1 MSTTARLGLLAC
13 LYFSQG
19 VPYGFFAKG
28 LPSLMREQGMSLEGI
43 GLTSLLFLPWALK
56 FLVGPVVDGFG
67 RRTAWIL
74 PLQAASVIL
83 LAVMAGFSLTAD
95 LPTVMALVAVV
106 CVVSALQDVATDGL
120 AVDLLRAQEVGAGNA
135 VQVGAYRIGMVLSG
149 GVLLI
154 LYARLGWD
162 GAFYVM
168 AGLLL
173 LASVPV
179 ALYREPARGVGV
191 SALKRPDSKEK
202 VPFKAGLLDFI
213 ARPGAGPWLL
223 LLVLYKTFDA
233 LPGRM
238 VGPMLTDQGHDIQA
252 IGEVLG
258 TVGSVAALLGAILAG
273 VVLRTMSRGRALL
286 VFGLLQAAALALY
299 LLPALEVGG
308 MRALY
313 VAVAADELFGT
324 LATVALFSAMMD
336 VCRPGWAA
344 TDYTVQASLVVVAT
358 GAAGALGGY
367 VAANAGYPGL
377 FALTTGLT
385 LAGWL
390 GVRALLARGVL
401 TRLGADGTNP
411 A

>member
-179 ALYREPARGVGV
+179 ALYREPAR
-191 SALKRPDSKEK
+191 SARSTHNQPIPQEK
-202 VPFKAGLLDFI
+202 VSFKAGLLDFI

-273 VVLRTMSRGRALL
+273 VVLRRMSRGRALL
-286 VFGLLQAAALALY
+286 VFGLLQAVALALY
-299 LLPALEVGG
+299 LLPALKVGG
-308 MRALY
+308 MDALY

>member
-1 MSTTARLGLLAC
+1 MSTAARLGLLAS

-19 VPYGFFAKG
+19 VPFGFFAKG

-56 FLVGPVVDGFG
+56 FLVGPVVDGWG
-67 RRTAWIL
+67 RRKAWIL
-74 PLQAASVIL
+74 PLQALGVGV
-83 LAVMAGFSLTAD
+83 LAVMAGYSLPGD
-95 LPTVMALVAVV
+95 LSTVMALVAVV

-149 GVLLI
+149 GILLI

-173 LASVPV
+173 LATVPV
-179 ALYREPARGVGV
+179 VFYREPARKHLD
-191 SALKRPDSKEK
+191 LKAK
-202 VPFKAGLLDFI
+202 VPLKAGLFAFI
-213 ARPGAGPWLL
+213 QRPGAGAWLGV
-223 LLVLYKTFDA
+223 LVLYKTFDA

-238 VGPMLTDQGHDIQA
+238 VGPMLTDQGHDLQA

-258 TVGSVAALLGAILAG
+258 TVGSVAALIGAIAAG
-273 VVLRTMSRGRALL
+273 VVLRTLSRTRALL
-286 VFGLLQAAALALY
+286 IFGLLQVAALALY
-299 LLPALEVGG
+299 LLPALQIGG
-308 MRALY
+308 TAALY
-313 VAVAADELFGT
+313 AAVAADELFGT

-336 VCRPGWAA
+336 VCRPDWAA

-358 GAAGALGGY
+358 GAAGAAGGY
-367 VAANAGYPGL
+367 VAASAGYPGL
-377 FALTTGLT
+377 FAITTGLT
-385 LAGWL
+385 LAGWWAT
-390 GVRALLARGVL
+390 RALLARGVL
-401 TRLGADGTNP
+401 TRLGAGGTNP
-411 A
+411 TCAP

>member
-179 ALYREPARGVGV
+179 ALYREPAR
-191 SALKRPDSKEK
+191 RHTISKEK
-202 VPFKAGLLDFI
+202 VPFKAGLLAFLQ
-213 ARPGAGPWLL
+213 RPGAGPWLL

-273 VVLRTMSRGRALL
+273 VVLRRMSRGRALL
-286 VFGLLQAAALALY
+286 VFGLLQALALALY
-299 LLPALEVGG
+299 LLPALKVGG
-308 MRALY
+308 MDALY
-313 VAVAADELFGT
+313 MAVAADELFGT

-367 VAANAGYPGL
+367 VAVNAGYPGL

>member
-1 MSTTARLGLLAC
+1 
-13 LYFSQG
+13 
-19 VPYGFFAKG
+19 
-28 LPSLMREQGMSLEGI
+28 
-43 GLTSLLFLPWALK
+43 
-56 FLVGPVVDGFG
+56 
-67 RRTAWIL
+67 
-74 PLQAASVIL
+74 
-83 LAVMAGFSLTAD
+83 
-95 LPTVMALVAVV
+95 
-106 CVVSALQDVATDGL
+106 VATDGL

-179 ALYREPARGVGV
+179 ALYREPAR
-191 SALKRPDSKEK
+191 RHTISKEK
-202 VPFKAGLLDFI
+202 VPFKAGLLAFLQ
-213 ARPGAGPWLL
+213 RPGAGPWLL

-273 VVLRTMSRGRALL
+273 VVLRRMSRGRALL
-286 VFGLLQAAALALY
+286 VFGLLQALALALY
-299 LLPALEVGG
+299 LLPALKVGG
-308 MRALY
+308 MDALY
-313 VAVAADELFGT
+313 MAVAADELFGT

-367 VAANAGYPGL
+367 VAVNAGYPGL

-390 GVRALLARGVL
+390 GVRALLAQGVL